1 MMQRVFDKTS
11 YANALEIYLDRVKCD
26 VLTLEMK
33 DRRFAEI
40 ELLGAW
46 KGKTRKKIAIG
57 VVSHRTLNAENPA
70 EVADDIRNALKYVDV
85 ENLVVT
91 SDCGFG
97 RQGANRLVA
106 FYKSAAAAQGANIVR
121 REFGLAETY
130 VPCADP
136 QLTQDV
142 VPATFED
149 IGKNGLERSPSPQ
162 AILGEEPQRNVAPGF
177 RQPARHAGPQP
188 QRFSEFLRERR

>member
-46 KGKTRKKIAIG
+46 KGRTHKKFAIG
-57 VVSHRTLNAENPA
+57 VVSHRTLNAETPG
-70 EVADDIRNALKYVDV
+70 EVADDIRSALKYVDLD
-85 ENLVVT
+85 NLIIT

-106 FYKSAAAAQGANIVR
+106 FYKTAAAAQGANIVR
-121 REFGLAETY
+121 REHGLPETY

-136 QLTQDV
+136 QLIQDL
-142 VPATFED
+142 VPAIFED
-149 IGKNGLERSPSPQ
+149 VRPNPPMRSPAPAAREAPAQPSLAPSFRD
-162 AILGEEPQRNVAPGF
+162 AGRHGVGEA
-177 RQPARHAGPQP
+177 
-188 QRFSEFLRERR
+188 QRFSQFLRARR

>member
-1 MMQRVFDKTS
+1 MQRVFDKTT
-11 YANALEIYLDRVKCD
+11 YANALAIYLDRVNCD

-46 KGKTRKKIAIG
+46 KGRTHKKFAIG
-57 VVSHRTLNAENPA
+57 VVSHRTLNAETPA
-70 EVADDIRNALKYVDV
+70 EVASDIRNALKYVDV
-85 ENLVVT
+85 ENLLIT

-106 FYKSAAAAQGANIVR
+106 FYKTAAAAQGANIVR
-121 REFGLAETY
+121 REYGLPETY

-136 QLTQDV
+136 QLIQDV
-142 VPATFED
+142 VPTTFHD
-149 IGKNGLERSPSPQ
+149 VGSNLSTRLSPHTTVKDTPAQQSL
-162 AILGEEPQRNVAPGF
+162 ASSSRAGE
-177 RQPARHAGPQP
+177 RHAGSHA
-188 QRFSEFLRERR
+188 QRFSQVLGDRR

>member
-11 YANALEIYLDRVKCD
+11 YANALEIYLDRVNCD

-46 KGKTRKKIAIG
+46 KGKTHKKFGIG
-57 VVSHRTLNAENPA
+57 VVSHRTLNAETPA
-70 EVADDIRNALKYVDV
+70 EVADDIRRALKYVDV
-85 ENLVVT
+85 ESLLVT

-106 FYKSAAAAQGANIVR
+106 FYKTAAAAQGANIVR
-121 REFGLAETY
+121 REHGLPETY

-136 QLTQDV
+136 QLIQDL
-142 VPATFED
+142 VPAMFED
-149 IGKNGLERSPSPQ
+149 TKAPTRSPTAQPT
-162 AILGEEPQRNVAPGF
+162 IREEPAHLLRDN
-177 RQPARHAGPQP
+177 RRHATMQG
-188 QRFSEFLRERR
+188 QRFSQILRDRY